1 MPRLGHA
8 YCDSVLYTVQDP
20 TTKNMLIA
28 AKRPPQH
35 VCSKHP
41 QAILDVLGGY
51 FVDMHV
57 WQLVAH
63 GQ

>member
-1 MPRLGHA
+1 MPCLGHA

-20 TTKNMLIA
+20 MTNNMLIA
-28 AKRPPQH
+28 AKNPSQQVR
-35 VCSKHP
+35 SKHP
-41 QAILDVLGGY
+41 QAILHVLGGY